1 MLERQEQEHE
11 QEQEQ
16 ENEPEVVIDDQESET
31 EVDAEQISGSDDEQ
45 GDDDAIADEVVVSI
59 GDEQPAEQKPAPRW
73 VRELRKSQR
82 QLERENRELKARL
95 ESTASTETKPVQL
108 GPKPTLDS
116 CDYDSEKYEAELAA
130 WFERKRD
137 ADQKSRQLQELEEAQ
152 HREWQAKLA
161 AYSKAKSEL
170 RVRDYDDAE
179 DAVQSMF
186 DVTQQGVM
194 LEGAENAALLVYA
207 LGKNPSEA
215 KKLAAIKSP
224 VKFAFALAKIE
235 KELKVSTRTKQA
247 PPPDKT
253 VSGTGRISGSVDS
266 NLERLRAEAEKTGD
280 MTKVI
285 QYKRQLKLKSNQ
297 R

>member
-1 MLERQEQEHE
+1 MDENQADKEQ
-11 QEQEQ
+11 Q
-16 ENEPEVVIDDQESET
+16 PEVEIVEDQLT
-31 EVDAEQISGSDDEQ
+31 EAQPVEAEEEQDQDELEN
-45 GDDDAIADEVVVSI
+45 EVVVSI
-59 GDEQPAEQKPAPRW
+59 GEEAPPTEEEKPAPKW
-73 VRELRKSQR
+73 VRELRRTQR
-82 QLERENRELKARL
+82 ELQRENRELKAKL
-95 ESTASTETKPVQL
+95 EAPARTETKPVQV
-108 GPKPTLDS
+108 GVKPTLDS

-137 ADQKSRQLQELEEAQ
+137 ADQKARQLQETEEAQ

-224 VKFAFALAKIE
+224 VKFAFALAKLE

-266 NLERLRAEAEKTGD
+266 QLARLRADAEKTGD

-285 QYKRQLKLKSNQ
+285 QYKRQLKLKPS
-297 R
+297 